1 MSTEQRTAT
10 TPAADPRRYARD
22 VPGFGTVTVRPVDPD
37 TDIDLLHGWVT
48 QERARFWG
56 MLDADRERVEEIY
69 RYLDSLRT
77 HHAYLMHR
85 DGTPVAL
92 LQTYD
97 PYADPVGE
105 YYDVRP
111 GDFGIHLLLGPP
123 SSTEH
128 GFTATLVE
136 VILHFVLSDPD
147 RRRIVVEPDARNERA
162 IRRLLR
168 SGFVAGPQVD
178 LPEKRAQLLFLDRA
192 DAPR

>member
-1 MSTEQRTAT
+1 MSVEQ
-10 TPAADPRRYARD
+10 PGADPHRYARE
-22 VPGFGTVTVRPVDPD
+22 VPGFGTVTIRPVDPD
-37 TDIDLLHGWVT
+37 TDIDLLHGWVS

-56 MLDADRERVEEIY
+56 MLDADRERVAEIY

-77 HHAYLMHR
+77 HHAYLVHR
-85 DGTPVAL
+85 NGVPVAL

-105 YYDVRP
+105 CYDVRP
-111 GDFGIHLLLGPP
+111 GDYGIHLLLGPP
-123 SSTEH
+123 TSAEH
-128 GFTATLVE
+128 GFTATVVAEMLR
-136 VILHFVLSDPD
+136 FVLSDPD

-178 LPEKRAQLLFLDRA
+178 LPEKRAQLLFLERT
-192 DAPR
+192 DAPG